1 MKNGKK
7 HQKKEVSLIVSQ
19 LFDLLKHETR
29 LSTILWDD
37 ICLLLLSLEERNL
50 WNDFFLPKNDFSEV
64 LEG

>member
-19 LFDLLKHETR
+19 LFDLLKHETH
-29 LSTILWDD
+29 LSAILWDD